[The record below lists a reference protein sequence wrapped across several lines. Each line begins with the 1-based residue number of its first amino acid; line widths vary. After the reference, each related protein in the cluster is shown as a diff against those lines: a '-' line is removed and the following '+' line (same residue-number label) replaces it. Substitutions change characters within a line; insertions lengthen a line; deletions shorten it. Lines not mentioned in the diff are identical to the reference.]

1 MKLLVFIF
9 ALALFPIAQA
19 EPMQIIWKNNQQ
31 PPIILEIK
39 DLQKMPNTSFTT
51 DLPWLNGESK
61 FTGVSVS
68 DLFDEL
74 DVELPEVMT
83 VRGLNDYSVDVLKSD
98 IEQYHPIIAF
108 LKDGNLMP
116 VRYKGPYWLIYSLNQ
131 YPELD
136 TPAYHSQ
143 MVWQIEKIELI
154 GDDE

>member
-9 ALALFPIAQA
+9 ALALLPIAQA
-19 EPMQIIWKNNQQ
+19 APMQITWKNNQQ
-31 PPIILEIK
+31 PPIVLEVE
-39 DLQKMPNTSFTT
+39 DLQTMPSTSFTT
-51 DLPWLNGESK
+51 GLPWLKAESK

-74 DVELPEVMT
+74 GIALPEVMT

-131 YPELD
+131 YPEID
-136 TPAYHSQ
+136 NPAYHSQ
-143 MVWQIEKIELI
+143 MVWQIEKIELM